1 MQLGIR
7 LHDTKK
13 LPFEERIANVHEL
26 GFVCGHLA
34 PGKVITEFPT
44 TDEALTP
51 GLAMY
56 MKNVFAKNNVDIAVL
71 GCYLNLANPN
81 PEQLAKI
88 THRYMAHI
96 RFASWLGCG
105 VVGTETGAPNETY
118 TAVPECH
125 GEEALQTFIT
135 NLRPVVKYAEEM
147 GVVMA
152 IEPVWKHIVYNPAR
166 ARRVLDEINS
176 PNLQIILDPVN
187 LLDHCNYKDQVAIV
201 DEAIDLLEQNKRKF
215 GTDNLEI
222 IKGLAP
228 EALEGLPAPTHAF
241 IGGSSGN
248 LKEIL
253 EVLLEQNPRVR
264 VVINAIALE
273 TVAEAMQCLKSMA
286 FTDVDIAQVSVAKG
300 KKLGSYEMMMGQNPV
315 YIFSCTGGETA

>member
-13 LPFEERIANVHEL
+13 LPFEERIADVNQL
-26 GFVCGHLA
+26 GFKCGHLA
-34 PGKVITEFPT
+34 LAKVISEFPT

-56 MKNVFAKNNVDIAVL
+56 LKNVFAKNHVDIAVL

-81 PEQLAKI
+81 PEKLQQI

-105 VVGTETGAPNETY
+105 VVGTETGAPNESY
-118 TAVPECH
+118 THVPECH
-125 GEEALQTFIT
+125 GEEALQTFIK
-135 NLRPVVKYAEEM
+135 NLRPVVQYAEQM

-152 IEPVWKHIVYNPAR
+152 IEPVWKHIVCNPVR

-187 LLDHCNYKDQVAIV
+187 LLDICNYKDQVAIV
-201 DEAIDLLEQNKRKF
+201 DEAIELLGPDVAMVHLKDF
-215 GTDNLEI
+215 VV
-222 IKGLAP
+222 
-228 EALEGLPAPTHAF
+228 EGDKL
-241 IGGSSGN
+241 
-248 LKEIL
+248 
-253 EVLLEQNPRVR
+253 
-264 VVINAIALE
+264 
-273 TVAEAMQCLKSMA
+273 
-286 FTDVDIAQVSVAKG
+286 VSVGAG
-300 KKLGSYEMMMGQNPV
+300 LGQMDYTSVIKFMKTRKPFIHATLENTTPENNLQVKEFVQNL
-315 YIFSCTGGETA
+315 YDNA

>member
-13 LPFEERIANVHEL
+13 LPFEERIADVSQL
-26 GFVCGHLA
+26 GFKCGHLA
-34 PGKVITEFPT
+34 LAKVISEFPT

-56 MKNVFAKNNVDIAVL
+56 LKNVFAKNHVDIAVL

-81 PEQLAKI
+81 PEKLQQI

-105 VVGTETGAPNETY
+105 VVGTETGAPNESY
-118 TAVPECH
+118 THVPECH
-125 GEEALQTFIT
+125 GEEALQTFIK
-135 NLRPVVKYAEEM
+135 NLRPVVQYAEQM

-152 IEPVWKHIVYNPAR
+152 IEPVWKHIVCNPAR

-187 LLDHCNYKDQVAIV
+187 LLDICNYKDQVAIV
-201 DEAIDLLEQNKRKF
+201 DEAI
-215 GTDNLEI
+215 
-222 IKGLAP
+222 
-228 EALEGLPAPTHAF
+228 
-241 IGGSSGN
+241 
-248 LKEIL
+248 
-253 EVLLEQNPRVR
+253 EVLGPDVAMVHLKDF
-264 VVINAIALE
+264 VVEGDKL
-273 TVAEAMQCLKSMA
+273 
-286 FTDVDIAQVSVAKG
+286 VSVGAG
-300 KKLGSYEMMMGQNPV
+300 LGQMEYTSVIKFMKTRKPFIHATLENTTPENNLQVKEFVQNL
-315 YIFSCTGGETA
+315 YDNA